1 MYIYQNRRW
10 PTFVWDG
17 NAVLPTLSRVRHMQG
32 VLLGRMTALGFDMKN
47 EALLETISADVVMS
61 SEIEGER
68 LDTAVVRS
76 SVARRLGLET
86 VALAERDRHID
97 GVVDMM
103 LDATQHSQEPLT
115 KARLCGWHA
124 GLFPTGYSGIAKI
137 TVADW
142 RKGDAGPMRVI
153 SGTVGRERT
162 HFQAPPSS
170 DIPREMKAYLIWA
183 NASEA
188 TDPVLKAAVAHLW
201 FVTIHPFDDGNGRI
215 ARAIADLFLTRADGV
230 PQRFYS
236 MSAQIRK
243 ERKAYYDMLEQTQKG
258 GLDITAWLE
267 WFLQCLEHALAE
279 SDRLLSRTLDKAAF
293 WMRLRNTPINE
304 RQRVMLNTLWGDFE
318 GVLTSSKWAKL
329 THVSQ
334 DTATRDLH
342 DLIAKGILQK
352 DSQGGRSTRYVMA
365 VPDKRSPP
373 P

>member
-1 MYIYQNRRW
+1 MYIYQNKGW
-10 PTFVWDG
+10 PTFVWEG
-17 NAVLPTLSRVRHMQG
+17 EAVLPVLAHVRHTQG
-32 VLLGRMTALGFDMKN
+32 VLLGRMMSLGFDMKN
-47 EALLETISADVVMS
+47 EALLETISADVIMS

-68 LDTAVVRS
+68 FDAATVRS
-76 SVARRLGLET
+76 SVARRLGMDA
-86 VALAERDRHID
+86 VALVERDRHID

-103 LDATQHSQEPLT
+103 LDATQNARKPLT

-124 GLFPTGYSGIAKI
+124 GLFPTGYSGIDKI

-142 RKGDAGPMRVI
+142 RKGDAGPMRVV
-153 SGTVGRERT
+153 SGTVGQEHT

-170 DIPREMKAYLIWA
+170 AIPREMKPFLIWA
-183 NASEA
+183 NAA
-188 TDPVLKAAVAHLW
+188 AGTDPVLKAAIAHLW

-243 ERKAYYDMLEQTQKG
+243 ERKAYYDRLEQTQKG
-258 GLDITAWLE
+258 GLDITSWLE
-267 WFLQCLEHALAE
+267 WFLLCLEHALAA
-279 SDRLLSRTLDKAAF
+279 SDKMLSRTLDKAAF
-293 WMRLRNTPINE
+293 WMRHSDTPINE

-318 GVLTSSKWAKL
+318 GALTSSKWAKL

-334 DTATRDLH
+334 DTAARDLH
-342 DLIAKGILQK
+342 DLIAKGILWK

-365 VPDKRSPP
+365 DPDN
-373 P
+373 